1 MISLEGEKII
11 VWIVCLIIIYLAG
24 TGITA
29 YITRKSKGI
38 LKAFSSRN
46 WIILWPLT
54 WGFIIVCLI
63 ITLLIG
69 TVVLL
74 LGGLLGNE
82 NL

>member
-1 MISLEGEKII
+1 MKII
-11 VWIVCLIIIYLAG
+11 LWIIIVYLAG
-24 TGITA
+24 IGITA
-29 YITRKSKGI
+29 YITRKSEGI

-54 WGFIIVCLI
+54 WSLIVVTSI
-63 ITLLIG
+63 VALLIG
-69 TVVLL
+69 IVVVL